1 MTNSA
6 PKQRSDTAE
15 QILDRA
21 ETLIQTRGY
30 SAFSYQDIAV
40 MKLQLCRASLSGGFG
55 STGRQCPQKSG
66 FIFK

>member
-6 PKQRSDTAE
+6 PRQRSDTAE

-21 ETLIQTRGY
+21 ERLIQTRVQLSGHRG
-30 SAFSYQDIAV
+30 DEIAA
-40 MKLQLCRASLSGGFG
+40 CRASLSGGFG